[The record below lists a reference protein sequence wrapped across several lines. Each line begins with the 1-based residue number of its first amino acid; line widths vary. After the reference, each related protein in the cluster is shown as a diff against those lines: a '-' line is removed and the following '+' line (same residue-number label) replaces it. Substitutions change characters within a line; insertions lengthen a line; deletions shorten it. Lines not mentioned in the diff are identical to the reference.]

1 MLNFRLSSIWGLVG
15 VAVGL
20 CAFLFNYFM
29 TPVSLPGYELFVAP
43 AMLTL
48 SFFSEETYFAPKM
61 ILFLFGQ
68 FIGYFMIAAIFQII
82 KNKVRKFTRHTKS

>member
-1 MLNFRLSSIWGLVG
+1 MLNYKLSSIWGLVG
-15 VAVGL
+15 VVIGL

-29 TPVSLPGYELFVAP
+29 IPASLPGYRVFVAP
-43 AMLTL
+43 AILTL

-68 FIGYFMIAAIFQII
+68 FIGYFLIASINLEF
-82 KNKVRKFTRHTKS
+82 FSEFSG